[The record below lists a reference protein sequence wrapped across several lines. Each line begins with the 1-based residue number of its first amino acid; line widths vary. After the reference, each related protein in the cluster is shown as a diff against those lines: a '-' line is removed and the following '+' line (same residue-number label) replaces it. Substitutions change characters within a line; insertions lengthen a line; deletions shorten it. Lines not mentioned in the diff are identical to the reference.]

1 MKTFEINICAV
12 ITLFQLTSSTQD
24 TCGDVQI
31 HNETGFAAKPHFPW
45 AGALYSVVNLTMAG
59 QPKYICGATL
69 LSESF
74 SVTGNERQ

>member
-12 ITLFQLTSSTQD
+12 ITLFQLTSTRQD
-24 TCGDVQI
+24 ACGDVQVY
-31 HNETGFAAKPHFPW
+31 NETKLHFPW